1 MAYGKFKMGR
11 GDGRKT
17 IQPVKPK
24 DEMES
29 SRKGDGRM
37 YTGGTPN
44 FNERTGEYRDSRGKK
59 PTPKPSKGGFV
70 NESGKRKLVVPKTA
84 SGRVKPIAPKLPGR
98 GNGNRTIQPVKPKKT
113 LGSRRGMG
121 R

>member
-1 MAYGKFKMGR
+1 MSYGKFKMGR

-24 DEMES
+24 DEMEGP
-29 SRKGDGRM
+29 RKGGGRM

-44 FNERTGEYRDSRGKK
+44 FDERTGEYRDGRGTA
-59 PTPKPSKGGFV
+59 PRTPKPGNLIRKRPPTPVGG
-70 NESGKRKLVVPKTA
+70 
-84 SGRVKPIAPKLPGR
+84 GRVKPIAPKLPGR
-98 GNGNRTIQPVKPKKT
+98 GGGRKTIQPVPPRKA
-113 LGSRRGMG
+113 LGGSRRGMG

>member
-24 DEMES
+24 DKMEGP
-29 SRKGDGRM
+29 RKGDGRM

-44 FNERTGEYRDSRGKK
+44 FDERTGEYRDGRGKK
-59 PTPKPSKGGFV
+59 TTPISQIGEVRTRTPKPG
-70 NESGKRKLVVPKTA
+70 
-84 SGRVKPIAPKLPGR
+84 SGRVKPVAPKLPGR
-98 GNGNRTIQPVKPKKT
+98 GDGRKTIQPVPPRRA
-113 LGSRRGMG
+113 LGGSRRGMG